1 MIFTVILAFFSLIG
15 LVTLHEFGH
24 FIVAKRFGVKVEEFG
39 IGYPPRIIGKK
50 IGETIYSLNLLP
62 FGAFVK
68 MPGEIEHLED
78 SASFFKKPVWQR
90 MLIVLAGVISFWI
103 IAAVLFSI
111 VAGLGAPTAI
121 SDEEALGVINPKVQ
135 IIGVAKDSPADLAG
149 LRAGDNIIEI
159 KSPNSAFQKID
170 KVKALQDF
178 AKANLGQ
185 ELTATIERGKDSFK
199 VSLLA
204 RANPPS
210 GEGPLGIALARVATK
225 NYPWWQAPF
234 QGLLVTFN
242 MTRGVILGYAEALSN
257 IIKGVPSG
265 VELTGPVGIVSMFSQ
280 VSKLGVNY
288 FLQFVGMVAVYVAIF
303 NILPIPSVD
312 GGKFLF
318 LIIEAVRRKPI
329 SQKVEQVVTTVFF
342 SFLVLVMIFVT
353 IKDVIKLF

>member
-1 MIFTVILAFFSLIG
+1 MILTVILAFFSLIG

-50 IGETIYSLNLLP
+50 IGQTIYSLNLLP

-78 SASFFKKPVWQR
+78 SASFFKKPIWQR

-103 IAAVLFSI
+103 IAAILFSI
-111 VAGLGAPTAI
+111 VFGLGAPTAI
-121 SDEEALGVINPKVQ
+121 SDEETLGVINSQVQ
-135 IIGVAKDSPADLAG
+135 IVAVAKDSPADLAG

-159 KSPNSAFQKID
+159 KSPDSGVQKID
-170 KVKALQDF
+170 KVKDLQNF

-185 ELTATIERGKDSFK
+185 ELRLTIERGQENFK

-210 GEGPLGIALARVATK
+210 GEGALGIALARVATK
-225 NYPWWQAPF
+225 TYPWWQAPW
-234 QGLLVTFN
+234 QGILATVN
-242 MTRGVILGYAEALSN
+242 MTEGVILGYAGAISN

-265 VELTGPVGIVSMFSQ
+265 VELTGPVGIISMFSQ
-280 VSKLGVNY
+280 VGRLGANY

-318 LIIEAVRRKPI
+318 LIIEAIRRKPI
-329 SQKVEQVVTTVFF
+329 SQKVEQSVTTVFF
-342 SFLVLVMIFVT
+342 SMLVLLMIFVT

>member
-1 MIFTVILAFFSLIG
+1 MVLTVILAFFSLIG

-24 FIVAKRFGVKVEEFG
+24 FIVAKRFGVRVEEFG

-68 MPGEIEHLED
+68 MPGEIEHMED
-78 SASFFKKPVWQR
+78 SASFFKKPIWQR

-103 IAAVLFSI
+103 VAAILFSI
-111 VAGLGAPTAI
+111 VVGLGAPTVI
-121 SDEEALGVINPKVQ
+121 SDDETLGIANPKVQ
-135 IIGVAKDSPADLAG
+135 IVAVAKDSPAEQAG
-149 LRAGDNIIEI
+149 LRVGDNITEI
-159 KSPNSAFQKID
+159 KSPHSGAQKID
-170 KVKALQDF
+170 KVKDLQDF

-185 ELTATIERGKDSFK
+185 ELTATIERGKENSK

-225 NYPWWQAPF
+225 TYPWWQAPWR
-234 QGLLVTFN
+234 GILATVN
-242 MTRGVILGYAEALSN
+242 MTEGVILGYAGAIAN
-257 IIKGVPSG
+257 ITKGVPSG

-280 VSKLGVNY
+280 ASKLGANY

-318 LIIEAVRRKPI
+318 LIIEAIRRKPV
-329 SQKVEQVVTTVFF
+329 SQKVEQNVTAVFF
-342 SFLVLVMIFVT
+342 SLLVLLMIFVT

>member
-1 MIFTVILAFFSLIG
+1 MVLTVILAFFSLIG

-50 IGETIYSLNLLP
+50 IGQTLYSLNLLP

-78 SASFFKKPVWQR
+78 SASFFKKPIWQR
-90 MLIVLAGVISFWI
+90 MLIVLAGVISFWM

-111 VAGLGAPTAI
+111 VVGLGAPTAI
-121 SDEEALGVINPKVQ
+121 SDDETLGIVSPKVQ
-135 IIGVAKDSPADLAG
+135 IVAVVKDSPAGQAG
-149 LRAGDNIIEI
+149 LRAGDSIIEV
-159 KSPNSAFQKID
+159 KSQDSGVQKID
-170 KVKALQDF
+170 KVKDLQNL

-185 ELTATIERGKDSFK
+185 EMTVTIERGKENFQ
-199 VSLLA
+199 VSLLV
-204 RANPPS
+204 RPNPPP
-210 GEGPLGIALARVATK
+210 GEGSLGIALARVATK
-225 NYPWWQAPF
+225 TYPWWQAPWR
-234 QGLLVTFN
+234 GILATAN
-242 MTRGVILGYAEALSN
+242 MTEGVILGYAKAIEN

-280 VSKLGVNY
+280 ASKLGINY
-288 FLQFVGMVAVYVAIF
+288 FLQFVGMIAVYVAIF

-318 LIIEAVRRKPI
+318 LVIEAIRRKPI
-329 SQKVEQVVTTVFF
+329 SQKVEQNVTTVFF
-342 SFLVLVMIFVT
+342 SLLVLLMIFVT

>member
-1 MIFTVILAFFSLIG
+1 MIFTIILAFFSLIG

-24 FIVAKRFGVKVEEFG
+24 FIVAKKFGVKVEEFG

-50 IGETIYSLNLLP
+50 VGETVYSLNWLP

-90 MLIVLAGVISFWI
+90 MLIVLAGVISFWL

-111 VAGLGAPTAI
+111 VMSLGAPTAI
-121 SDEEALGVINPKVQ
+121 SDDDTAGIINPRIQLVG
-135 IIGVAKDSPADLAG
+135 IAKNSPAELAG

-159 KSPNSAFQKID
+159 RNQNSDFQKID
-170 KVKALQDF
+170 KVNDLQNFVKANTGSQIF
-178 AKANLGQ
+178 AKV
-185 ELTATIERGKDSFK
+185 ERGETVFE
-199 VSLLA
+199 VSILA
-204 RANPPS
+204 RDNPPE
-210 GEGPLGIALARVATK
+210 GEGALGVALARVAKKT
-225 NYPWWQAPF
+225 YPIWQAPWR
-234 QGLLVTFN
+234 GILATVN
-242 MTRGVILGYAEALSN
+242 MTEAVILGYANAIAN
-257 IIKGVPSG
+257 IFKGLPSG

-280 VSKLGVNY
+280 ASELGINY
-288 FLQFVGMVAVYVAIF
+288 FLQFVGMVAVYVAVF

-318 LIIEAVRRKPI
+318 LIIEAIRRKPV
-329 SQKVEQVVTTVFF
+329 SQKIEQAVTTACFG
-342 SFLVLVMIFVT
+342 LLLLMMIFVT